1 MMETKDFIIK
11 IKMLRKQI
19 IEYLYEVTKGKTIEI
34 NKDTATYIYI
44 RSIKDGKVY
53 YNSLDA
59 DEIISTEIYEDDID
73 MCSMDEL
80 YVILATLNIKGF
92 KKGAKK

>member
-1 MMETKDFIIK
+1 METKDFIIK
-11 IKMLRKQI
+11 INMLRNQI

-34 NKDTATYIYI
+34 NKDTPTYIYI
-44 RSIKDGKVY
+44 KFIKDRKVY

-59 DEIISTEIYEDDID
+59 DELISTEIFGDDID

-80 YVILATLNIKGF
+80 YVILATLNIKEF
-92 KKGAKK
+92 KKGRKK